1 MSSNKNDHQVF
12 QRNAQE
18 LITEISGYILY
29 LDPPYNA
36 RQYCDNYHILET
48 IAKYDMPVIKGK
60 TGLRLD
66 TKDNKSDFCYK
77 NKATEAFE
85 HIVRNANF
93 KYILLSYNDEGIIGL
108 NDIVRIMSL
117 YGNYTVLKKIQEI

>member
-1 MSSNKNDHQVF
+1 
-12 QRNAQE
+12 
-18 LITEISGYILY
+18 
-29 LDPPYNA
+29 
-36 RQYCDNYHILET
+36 
-48 IAKYDMPVIKGK
+48 MPVIKGK

-117 YGNYTVLKKIQEI
+117 YGNYTVLKKYRRFKASSKDVDKKETIEYLHCLIKSK